1 MNNLSPDQIPEK
13 WGDIASAYSLA
24 FEKLTSQ
31 FADVVIEKLSPKTG
45 ESVLDV
51 GN

>member
-13 WGDIASAYSLA
+13 WGDIASAYGDA

-31 FADVVIEKLSPKTG
+31 FADEVISKLSPKTF
-45 ESVLDV
+45 EISSWNLE
-51 GN
+51 